1 MRTGTRRGGRKDEEM
16 DGGRCGTRGRAL
28 IGRLQQASEGGRDGT
43 RERRPLTSSR
53 TNQSV
58 PSTPPST
65 PWARS
70 TKACLPP
77 AAVEGG
83 PKPGGEPRAG
93 RAVVWNE
100 RCERWGWGWKLTVL
114 RPFACEWDE
123 WARAESGR
131 SERASR
137 GSMSGWVWVGW
148 VVGERKR
155 ETGKR
160 ATQPTG
166 NAGRPIRQLASA
178 LWPAFS
184 PLEVRPLPPIRPLS
198 PQPASLSLFS
208 PPQPCR
214 SAACPPLL
222 SAGCPPPPSP
232 GSSPPSSGRP
242 SSPRPSPPPPRPPPP
257 PASSPLLPAAG
268 PTPSPQRPRPAPR
281 PRRTSGPSASCPSC
295 PSRTTS
301 SPAGSA
307 TSACACPAFLLAS
320 PSSLAW
326 PGLASELAGPA
337 RPASSYLPCSGSAA
351 LLLLPSLPPQLER
364 ALHAPSPPS
373 LPELPTDP
381 SLLPFLP
388 SFPPLPA
395 RPTST
400 RARRP

>member
-16 DGGRCGTRGRAL
+16 VGGRCETRGRAL

-148 VVGERKR
+148 VVGERGR

-208 PPQPCR
+208 PPAAMSLRRLPTAALR
-214 SAACPPLL
+214 RLPSAALPRQQPALLRPSLLASPLASSSSPAAAARQLAPPPSRRSYTVAAEAKAGAEAEEDVWPKRILPVMSEQDHKLARRQRNIGVCVPRLPAGLAFLPRLAWPRLRARRPCSPCLELPTLL
-222 SAGCPPPPSP
+222 WLRCPPPPP
-232 GSSPPSSGRP
+232 LPPSTARA
-242 SSPRPSPPPPRPPPP
+242 RPPRP
-257 PASSPLLPAAG
+257 
-268 PTPSPQRPRPAPR
+268 
-281 PRRTSGPSASCPSC
+281 
-295 PSRTTS
+295 
-301 SPAGSA
+301 
-307 TSACACPAFLLAS
+307 
-320 PSSLAW
+320 
-326 PGLASELAGPA
+326 
-337 RPASSYLPCSGSAA
+337 
-351 LLLLPSLPPQLER
+351 LPSLPPR
-364 ALHAPSPPS
+364 
-373 LPELPTDP
+373 
-381 SLLPFLP
+381 
-388 SFPPLPA
+388 
-395 RPTST
+395 TSN
-400 RARRP
+400 